1 MDLLNHLKNRA
12 KGITLSILAV
22 GLFAM
27 PAIKECNNQKLTDL
41 SNNSDQPAV
50 VSHEIDIPFPIKF
63 SLFQRDN
70 YRINLEEKLNLDM
83 NNKEIYKK
91 YNQENLVDVSYRE
104 FCKSTIKGK
113 GEIKELSDR
122 IILSYKFVDVEPNEK

>member
-12 KGITLSILAV
+12 KGITLSMLAL

-27 PAIKECNNQKLTDL
+27 PAIRECNHSHIADL
-41 SNNSDQPAV
+41 SNKPYELPV
-50 VSHEIDIPFPIKF
+50 VSYEIDISNIEL

-70 YRINLEEKLNLDM
+70 YGINLEEKLNLDV

-91 YNQENLVDVSYRE
+91 YTQENLVDVSYRE
-104 FCKSTIKGK
+104 FCKSTIKRK
-113 GEIKELSDR
+113 GEIKELSSK
-122 IILSYKFVDVEPNEK
+122 IILSYNFVDVEQDEK